1 MAKQRGTHQIA
12 GKINNLVYYE
22 QKYIKGGLIRRQNE
36 AMSTRLKEDIVFAGT
51 RKANSLFGACMM
63 MSGAILSVLGY
74 RRNIIVNPSVNGL
87 LTASVLRMYQEAN
100 AYDKNAPVNL
110 HDFMP
115 ASFLESTDVLMKNR
129 LTRFLYGVN
138 RIYNNVTPGSDFDID
153 IEARVLQELCN
164 LSGCD
169 RVAVSVLPCTTIS
182 PIHRELVSGKFI
194 APTITS
200 SRRTVQAVWGVG
212 DGDLQISQTTL
223 DSSEPLQLSAIV
235 FSPIYYTQNRVD
247 YYKTEYIS
255 AGYLWLNMS
264 NV

>member
-36 AMSTRLKEDIVFAGT
+36 AMSTRLKEDIIFAGT

-87 LTASVLRMYQEAN
+87 LTASVLRMYQDHN
-100 AYDKNAPVNL
+100 AYDKDAPINL
-110 HDFMP
+110 HDFVP

-129 LTRFLYGVN
+129 ITRYFNSVT
-138 RIYNNVTPGSDFDID
+138 RIYSNVSPGSDFDID
-153 IEARVLQELCN
+153 IEARALQDFCQ

-169 RVAVSVLPCTTIS
+169 RVAVSVMPCTTIS
-182 PIHRELVSGKFI
+182 PIHREIVSGKFI

-200 SRRTVQAVWGVG
+200 SRRTAQAVWRVG
-212 DGDLQISQTTL
+212 DGDLSISQETL

-247 YYKTEYIS
+247 YYRTEYIT
-255 AGYLWLNMS
+255 AGYLWLNMT